1 MGCGEMADLWK
12 SRGHISVIVSGT
24 ETSSIEEFS
33 KPSDDWLKS

>member
-1 MGCGEMADLWK
+1 MRCEEISDLWAHK
-12 SRGHISVIVSGT
+12 SVIFSWT